1 MDIGERIKQRRLE
14 LNFSLRE
21 AAKRAGATSS
31 TFHKWEAGDIAN
43 MGVDKVKKV
52 AKALDVTPAYLM
64 GWEEKDAGVELPED
78 VLQKAKALYEDPGLK
93 ILLDVKE
100 KLSTEEL
107 NALLLFAKS
116 LMEKKK

>member
-1 MDIGERIKQRRLE
+1 MDIGERIKLRRKE
-14 LNFSLRE
+14 LGYSLKE
-21 AAKRAGATSS
+21 
-31 TFHKWEAGDIAN
+31 
-43 MGVDKVKKV
+43 
-52 AKALDVTPAYLM
+52 
-64 GWEEKDAGVELPED
+64 AGVELPEN

-100 KLSTEEL
+100 KLSAEEL